1 MNSTQTN
8 AALLTSHETAA
19 IHEINPL
26 TDPRWN
32 AFIAQHP
39 HASVSHRREWLQ
51 TLLET
56 YGCEPSAVTL
66 CAPGAP
72 LTNALLFCRVRS
84 DLTGRRLVSVPFS
97 DDCEPLAAGSAEID
111 ALVEGLT
118 GLVSKAGWK
127 YLEIRPRHYAP
138 ALPDLAVCKT
148 YFSHR
153 LPLQLS
159 EEALFRSF
167 HKDCIQRK
175 ILRANRESLQ
185 SDEGFSET
193 LLRDFYKLMVT
204 TRRRLGL
211 PPQPQKWFRNL
222 GRNLGKDLK
231 IRVAY
236 KSGSPVAAILT
247 IRTNG
252 TMVYKYGCS
261 DARFNNLGGMM
272 LLLWNAIREAR
283 AAGLSEFD
291 LGRSDVDQQ
300 GLIAFKE
307 HWGAERFSL
316 NYWRYPAPGE
326 STGIRLPAALLRR
339 IGMRMPEASLR
350 VIGSLLYKHIA

>member
-1 MNSTQTN
+1 MNSTRTN
-8 AALLTSHETAA
+8 VALITHHETAA
-19 IHEINPL
+19 VHEISPL
-26 TDPRWN
+26 TDSRWN
-32 AFIAQHP
+32 TLVAQHP
-39 HASVSHRREWLQ
+39 QASVSHRREWLQ
-51 TLLET
+51 SLFDT

-66 CAPGAP
+66 CAPGTN

-84 DLTGRRLVSVPFS
+84 NLTGRRLVSVPFS

-111 ALVEGLT
+111 TLIEGLK
-118 GLVSKAGWK
+118 GLVSKGGWK

-138 ALPDLAVCKT
+138 KLPGLAVCKT

-153 LPLQLS
+153 LPLQYS
-159 EEALFRSF
+159 EKALFLNF

-175 ILRANRESLQ
+175 IMRANRESLQ
-185 SDEGFSET
+185 SNEGFSEV
-193 LLRDFYKLMVT
+193 LLQDFYKLMVT

-236 KSGSPVAAILT
+236 KSGLPVAAILT

-283 AAGLSEFD
+283 TEGLSEFD

-300 GLIAFKE
+300 GLITFKE
-307 HWGAERFSL
+307 HWGAERFPL
-316 NYWRYPAPGE
+316 NYWRYPAPSGK
-326 STGIRLPAALLRR
+326 TNVRLPATVLKR
-339 IGMRMPEASLR
+339 IAMKMPEASLR
-350 VIGSLLYKHIA
+350 MIGSLLYKHIA